1 MTAGNSGRR
10 AAMWKCESCG
20 AEFDEPVTRREDHG
34 YDTEIGHIPYW
45 EYEDLCPECGDD
57 DIKEVDE

>member
-1 MTAGNSGRR
+1 
-10 AAMWKCESCG
+10 MWKCESCG